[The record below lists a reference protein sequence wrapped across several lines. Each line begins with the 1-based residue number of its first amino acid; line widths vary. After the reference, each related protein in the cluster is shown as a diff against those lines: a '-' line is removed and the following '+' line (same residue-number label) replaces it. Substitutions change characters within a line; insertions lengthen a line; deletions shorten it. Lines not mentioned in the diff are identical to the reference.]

1 MTHFFAED
9 DPLFGAGLDTLAV
22 RAGQHRTNE
31 GENSEA
37 LFLTSS
43 FVFKSAAQAA
53 ARFSGTEPGNIYSRF
68 TNPTVRNFEER
79 LAALDAAAATD
90 GALGEDARQQAESAA
105 HKLAGSL
112 GMYGY
117 DDGTRIAR
125 LLEQLLESSTPEPE
139 RLRRLTAELRATIF
153 PDS

>member
-1 MTHFFAED
+1 MSEIED
-9 DPLFGAGLDTLAV
+9 QTAALLAALWVKNRPL
-22 RAGQHRTNE
+22 
-31 GENSEA
+31 
-37 LFLTSS
+37 
-43 FVFKSAAQAA
+43 
-53 ARFSGTEPGNIYSRF
+53 I
-68 TNPTVRNFEER
+68 EER

-125 LLEQLLESSTPEPE
+125 LLEQLVESSTPEPE